1 MFLLLHRKALNLAEL
16 SIEPVI
22 KTSHQF
28 LAHMLI
34 SIGYY
39 KRLYLKKEFPISI
52 SILSIQHRVVFQFY

>member
-28 LAHMLI
+28 LALMLI
-34 SIGYY
+34 SIEYY
-39 KRLYLKKEFPISI
+39 KRLYLKNISY
-52 SILSIQHRVVFQFY
+52 LFQF